1 MIGQAASTS
10 DGVGREGARL
20 SIRWDEAHKS
30 VNADWQGFFNTVEF
44 RDAATKLV
52 EEIKSRK
59 ATSTVCDIQKLEVV
73 IHTDQLW
80 IRDTWVPLALASG
93 LKRIAVVVALQ
104 GLAKFAADAMIRLV
118 GRTGIET
125 RFFNS
130 LDDAMK
136 WLDAEEKQS
145 KFPR

>member
-1 MIGQAASTS
+1 MSWN
-10 DGVGREGARL
+10 EARKTL
-20 SIRWDEAHKS
+20 
-30 VNADWQGFFNTVEF
+30 NADWTGFFNTVEF

-52 EEIKSRK
+52 EEIKARR

-93 LKRIAVVVALQ
+93 LKRIAVVVALR

-125 RFFNS
+125 RLFNS
-130 LDDAMK
+130 CDEAMT
-136 WLDAEEKQS
+136 WVDAEEKQS
-145 KFPR
+145 KSPR

>member
-1 MIGQAASTS
+1 MS
-10 DGVGREGARL
+10 
-20 SIRWDEAHKS
+20 WDEARKTL
-30 VNADWQGFFNTVEF
+30 NADWKGFFNTVEF

-52 EEIKSRK
+52 EEIKARR

-93 LKRIAVVVALQ
+93 LKRIAVVVALR
-104 GLAKFAADAMIRLV
+104 GLAKFAAEAMIRLV

-125 RFFNS
+125 RLFNS
-130 LDDAMK
+130 CDDAMK
-136 WLDAEEKQS
+136 WVDAEDKQAKS
-145 KFPR
+145 PR

>member
-1 MIGQAASTS
+1 M
-10 DGVGREGARL
+10 
-20 SIRWDEAHKS
+20 
-30 VNADWQGFFNTVEF
+30 
-44 RDAATKLV
+44 

-125 RFFNS
+125 RLFNS

-136 WLDAEEKQS
+136 WVDAEEKQS